1 MLVNLVWHT
10 DCSADRRVNERTPA
24 ATRRGFLHRAM
35 TSRLGLPG
43 DTCRYAGPGGAL
55 FTHLP
60 ISGLEAP
67 PRERQR
73 GQLRFWLAG
82 RDSQIARCGW
92 YERPCSSADGAQPS
106 AGEVLHAAVSPS
118 EEVRNSHSTL

>member
-10 DCSADRRVNERTPA
+10 DCSADRRENERAPA
-24 ATRRGFLHRAM
+24 ATRKGFLHRAI

-43 DTCRYAGPGGAL
+43 DTCRYAGLGGAL
-55 FTHLP
+55 FTP

-82 RDSQIARCGW
+82 HDGQMARCGW
-92 YERPCSSADGAQPS
+92 YVGPCSSADGAQPS
-106 AGEVLHAAVSPS
+106 TGEVLRAAVWPS
-118 EEVRNSHSTL
+118 EEVKNSHSTL